1 MKTTKLILSLVLIM
15 VSAGVMAQVTQ
26 GVITYEL
33 RMDIHSSI
41 PEERSELRAM
51 IPQFR
56 TDNFEL
62 FFTPTE
68 SLYKIK
74 EDPSQMA
81 TAGGGGMRM
90 MMRMPRSETYID
102 RQSNER
108 IVFQD
113 VMGSNFLI
121 VDTIGIEPWKFANEQ
136 MEIAGYMCL
145 MAWQID
151 SMAKQEITAW
161 FTPNLPPFLGPD
173 RYTSLPGTVLA
184 VDINNGERVWVARNI
199 EAREVKPADVRKPS
213 RGQRMTRAEFNKF
226 IEEQMQRLNPGGAPM
241 RFF

>member
-1 MKTTKLILSLVLIM
+1 MKTTRLILILVFLT
-15 VSAGVMAQVTQ
+15 VTTGLKAQISQ

-33 RMDIHSSI
+33 RMDVHRNI
-41 PEERSELRAM
+41 PEERAELRAM

-74 EDPSQMA
+74 EDPNQMA

-90 MMRMPRSETYID
+90 MRMPRSETYVD

-113 VMGSNFLI
+113 VMGSNYLI
-121 VDTIGIEPWKFANEQ
+121 VDTIGMEPWRFGNEQ
-136 MEIAGYMCL
+136 MEIAGHMCL
-145 MAWQID
+145 MAWQTD
-151 SMAKQEITAW
+151 TVTKQEITAW
-161 FTPNLPPFLGPD
+161 FAPGLPPFMGPD
-173 RYTSLPGTVLA
+173 RFNTLPGTVLA

-199 EAREVKPADVRKPS
+199 EAREVKPAEVRKPN

-226 IEEQMQRLNPGGAPM
+226 IEEQMQRLNPGAAPM